1 MFRLERL
8 RLHDGEPLIYSVDV
22 LPAEHAR
29 DPEDTDWRGS
39 LFTAPASGLQPVTAV
54 ATICAAHLPPTAA
67 TMCGTDLALPWLL
80 MVQVNLLADGSPIIY
95 SHDYHRGDRFSFDL
109 LRRADHEASQQ

>member
-80 MVQVNLLADGSPIIY
+80 MVQVNLLADELID
-95 SHDYHRGDRFSFDL
+95 HL
-109 LRRADHEASQQ
+109 LPRLPPGRPLFLRSLAPR